1 VAGRRVLKWLGD
13 KGQRVG
19 LLILLVSIVSL
30 YLSVRS
36 YYLQQQTNMPKLV
49 SIWPKLYSNT
59 QPASVVLGWFNTGM
73 KPTIGGR
80 ALLFTV
86 NKDITKWKRIG
97 EAPIKGGLP
106 GNGATA
112 KFSMDM
118 HESLELF
125 LVCANY
131 ADDNN
136 AIYRQAYVYRLGAP
150 TDDPNEIPLIEE
162 LQARD
167 PSAEIC
173 NSSN

>member
-1 VAGRRVLKWLGD
+1 MLGRRILKWLGD

-19 LLILLVSIVSL
+19 LLILLVSMISL
-30 YLSVRS
+30 YFSVRS
-36 YYLQQQTNMPKLV
+36 YYLQQQANIPNLV

-59 QPASVVLGWFNTGM
+59 QPESIVLGWFNTGM

-86 NKDITKWKRIG
+86 NKDVTKWKKIG
-97 EAPIKGGLP
+97 EAPIKGGRP
-106 GNGATA
+106 RNGATA

-118 HESLELF
+118 HQSLELF
-125 LVCANY
+125 LVCVNY

-136 AIYRQAYVYRLGAP
+136 TNYREAYVYRLGTP

-162 LQARD
+162 LRRRD
-167 PSAEIC
+167 SSAEVC
-173 NSSN
+173 NRGN